1 MMMFISIQIM
11 ARSVV
16 LGLHFLVCLTVSLE
30 YTTGV
35 YVCVS
40 CSVMSGF
47 LLPHVH
53 TLGRGYIVARDL
65 DAYS

>member
-1 MMMFISIQIM
+1 MSASIQIM
-11 ARSVV
+11 DRSVV

-30 YTTGV
+30 YTACV

-40 CSVMSGF
+40 CSVMSSF

-53 TLGRGYIVARDL
+53 TLGKGYIGARDL
-65 DAYS
+65 DPYN